1 MTYYSQP
8 QPETPARRQ
17 QGQVCRLQKTISAVL
32 VAAGSSTRMGFDKLS
47 FDLGGETVLHR
58 SIRAFDQCPQIGEI
72 VLVAGK
78 NRAFVE
84 QQVVGCTKPVQIVAG
99 GATRAESAK
108 NGVLAAHGELVAVHD
123 AARPFVSPAVIA
135 AVLEAAARCGAAAP
149 AVPVKDT
156 IKQAVPGDGKTVPEA
171 CLVHSTPDR
180 STLYAVQT
188 PQCFDRTQYLAA
200 LQELDAEK
208 ARLVTDDCSL
218 FELTGRSVQ
227 LTQGDYANLKITTRE
242 DLPRPVQKEETRMRI
257 GHGYD
262 VHRLVEGRKLI
273 LGGVEIPFEKGLLGH
288 SDADVLAHAVMD
300 AVLGAAALGDI
311 GQHFP
316 DNDPAYAGAD
326 SLELA
331 RHVARI
337 LSEHGYRVENIDATI
352 LCQRPKLAP
361 HIPAMRANLAAA
373 FGLPVDAV
381 SVKATTE
388 EHLGFTGEG
397 LGIAAHA
404 VALIETRSQECASM
418 TLNAI
423 IANFQTFKLVDL
435 LDIIIIA
442 FLIYQLLGIV
452 NRTRAG
458 QLFKGALLVMAVYLV
473 AETLNMR
480 TVTWLLNSLLQVG
493 LLTLVVLFQPEIRR
507 ALERMGQTDQW
518 AAKLFNV
525 KGRYNDPSLKGA
537 WRSAIIAICDAAE
550 RFSETKTGALIV
562 LERHTNLSEIVRT
575 GTPVNSAVNLEV
587 LGTIFYEGTP
597 LHDGAAIIENG
608 RIKAAGC
615 VLPLSNNLDLGK
627 DMGTRHRACL
637 GIAEN
642 SDAIAI
648 VVSEET
654 GIISMAKNGVLI
666 RHFDRQ
672 TLYTRLIDEMIPKEP
687 VVEKSTADT
696 WKDRAKSLMKWVSQ
710 KGEDEQQ

>member
-84 QQVVGCTKPVQIVAG
+84 QQAVGCTKPVQIVAG

-156 IKQAVPGDGKTVPEA
+156 IKQAMPGDGKTVPEV
-171 CLVHSTPDR
+171 CLVYSTPDR

-218 FELTGRSVQ
+218 FELTGHSVQ

-404 VALIETRSQECASM
+404 VALIETR
-418 TLNAI
+418 
-423 IANFQTFKLVDL
+423 
-435 LDIIIIA
+435 
-442 FLIYQLLGIV
+442 
-452 NRTRAG
+452 
-458 QLFKGALLVMAVYLV
+458 
-473 AETLNMR
+473 
-480 TVTWLLNSLLQVG
+480 
-493 LLTLVVLFQPEIRR
+493 
-507 ALERMGQTDQW
+507 
-518 AAKLFNV
+518 
-525 KGRYNDPSLKGA
+525 
-537 WRSAIIAICDAAE
+537 
-550 RFSETKTGALIV
+550 
-562 LERHTNLSEIVRT
+562 
-575 GTPVNSAVNLEV
+575 
-587 LGTIFYEGTP
+587 
-597 LHDGAAIIENG
+597 
-608 RIKAAGC
+608 
-615 VLPLSNNLDLGK
+615 
-627 DMGTRHRACL
+627 
-637 GIAEN
+637 
-642 SDAIAI
+642 
-648 VVSEET
+648 
-654 GIISMAKNGVLI
+654 
-666 RHFDRQ
+666 
-672 TLYTRLIDEMIPKEP
+672 
-687 VVEKSTADT
+687 
-696 WKDRAKSLMKWVSQ
+696 
-710 KGEDEQQ
+710 